1 MTRCVGFLFLA
12 VAVAIPL
19 SAQSN
24 SDQPPP
30 GFKSRDEAPKTP
42 DSFTVPSGTHV
53 LLSMINSVSSKEA
66 QVGDRIYLETAFP
79 VVLRNHIV
87 IPQGSYVTGTV
98 THVKRPARGRR
109 RGELSVRFDSLIL
122 PNGVTRSFDSD
133 LGSIDARDPLK
144 HEHDNV
150 SGKESGDPVGTV
162 AVTTASGAGLGA
174 AIGAATGH
182 AIAGAGV
189 GAGAGAAAGMVGVL
203 LSHGPDA
210 MLHKG
215 ATLEMV
221 LDRPL
226 TFESKELDFGN
237 APPHATMSEGGPQ
250 PRTQPHRLAPGIPW

>member
-1 MTRCVGFLFLA
+1 MREKIA
-12 VAVAIPL
+12 QIPL
-19 SAQSN
+19 
-24 SDQPPP
+24 PFPP
-30 GFKSRDEAPKTP
+30 G
-42 DSFTVPSGTHV
+42 THI
-53 LLSMINSVSSKEA
+53 LLSMINSVSSRQA

-79 VVLRNHIV
+79 VVLSNHIV

-122 PNGVTRSFDSD
+122 PNGVTRNFNSD

-150 SGKESGDPVGTV
+150 SGTENKSGSAETV

-174 AIGAATGH
+174 AIGSATGH
-182 AIAGAGV
+182 AVAGAGI
-189 GAGAGAAAGMVGVL
+189 GAGAGAAAGMIGVL
-203 LSHGPDA
+203 MSHGPDA

-215 ATLEMV
+215 ASIEMV

-237 APPHATMSEGGPQ
+237 APPHAALSEEGPQ
-250 PRTQPHRLAPGIPW
+250 QHSQPRRLSPGIPW